1 MAHRDGEKSLVV
13 WAEPEL
19 IGRVDA
25 AAKAA
30 GLSRSEF
37 VRQIL
42 DTAALALS
50 AEVVEAEEQRKLSA

>member
-1 MAHRDGEKSLVV
+1 MANRHTGKSVQV
-13 WAEPEL
+13 WAPEEL
-19 IGRVDA
+19 VGRVDA

-37 VRQIL
+37 IRQIL

-50 AEVVEAEEQRKLSA
+50 AEVVESESREQVSA